1 MARTDLGEK
10 QACPNCGAK
19 FYDLRKRPA
28 TCPKCATVFDPAD
41 EGLRSRRGRSRVS
54 ANDALYKD
62 EDEEADAET
71 KVKAGDEDEN
81 EEEAVE
87 GAAEVDAEGA
97 GETLLVDEEEED
109 ETKAASGEELP
120 EGFSEDE
127 ADLGDEAGDDD
138 SVPLLEDEEEFP
150 EDEIGELPGDGD
162 DDGER

>member
-1 MARTDLGEK
+1 LARTDLGDK

-28 TCPKCATVFDPAD
+28 TCPKCATAFDPAD
-41 EGLRSRRGRSRVS
+41 EGVRSRRSRTRVS

-62 EDEEADAET
+62 EDEESDAKT
-71 KVKAGDEDEN
+71 KVEAAEDEDG
-81 EEEAVE
+81 EEETVE
-87 GAAEVDAEGA
+87 ETTEVDAEGG
-97 GETLLVDEEEED
+97 GEALLTDDED
-109 ETKAASGEELP
+109 EAESKKSGDELP

-138 SVPLLEDEEEFP
+138 GVPMLEDEEEFS

>member
-1 MARTDLGEK
+1 LARTDLGDK
-10 QACPNCGAK
+10 QVCPNCGAK

-28 TCPKCATVFDPAD
+28 TCPKCATAFDPAD
-41 EGLRSRRGRSRVS
+41 DSVRSRRSRSRVS

-62 EDEEADAET
+62 EDEENEAGKKVEAAE
-71 KVKAGDEDEN
+71 DEDG
-81 EEEAVE
+81 EEETVE
-87 GAAEVDAEGA
+87 GAAEVDAEAGA
-97 GETLLVDEEEED
+97 ETLLADDED
-109 ETKAASGEELP
+109 EDDSKKSGDELP

-138 SVPLLEDEEEFP
+138 GVPMLEDEEEFS